1 MKSIKKLI
9 CMLFMLV
16 LSITNV
22 NAANEKG
29 TITINKAIVNEEY
42 NIYKVLD
49 LETYDKVNKHYIYR
63 AASDLETDWETFLDG
78 ATDYLE
84 ARNEN
89 GDKYYVWKDG
99 VDKSKAKEFAEKAY
113 KYAKDN
119 NITPTKTK
127 KATSTS
133 VVFDKLDL
141 GYYLV
146 DSSVGALLHLTTTN
160 PSATVN
166 EKNTLNPN
174 VDKNVLE
181 NNSTG
186 EYGKENDDMIGST
199 ISYKTTITTGA
210 GYGNYVLYDVM
221 DIGLTF
227 NVNSVVVKIGDE
239 VVDSKNY
246 TVKTDVTSYTFVIEF
261 NDEFILKQPK
271 NTNIDVYYTATLN
284 KDATVEGKGNVNET
298 YLEYGNK
305 TETKHSK
312 TTTYTYAFDLVKTNK
327 EGKEL
332 TGAEFILLDKYGN
345 KIKVVL
351 KDEETKT
358 YRIAT
363 GNEIGVNIKAGKAT
377 IEGLDKDSYKL
388 EEVVSPEG
396 YNKLTS
402 PVEFRVD
409 GKPNITV
416 IERTLVEVINYTGSE
431 LPETG
436 GIGTKLFITSGL
448 SLVLICGLVLVT
460 KLRLYKNI

>member
-16 LSITNV
+16 LSVVNV
-22 NAANEKG
+22 SAAEKG
-29 TITINKAIVNEEY
+29 TITINKAIVNESY

-49 LETYDKVNKHYIYR
+49 LETYDKVNNHYIYR
-63 AASDLETDWETFLDG
+63 AASGWETFLDG

-99 VDKSKAKEFAEKAY
+99 VDKSRAKEFAEKAY

-119 NITPTKTK
+119 NITPTMTK

-133 VVFDKLDL
+133 VVFDNLKL

-146 DSSVGALLHLTTTN
+146 NSSVGALLHLTTTN
-160 PSATVN
+160 PTATVN

-181 NNSTG
+181 NSTG
-186 EYGKENDDMIGST
+186 VYGKENDDIIGST
-199 ISYKTTITTGA
+199 INYKSTITTGA
-210 GYGNYVLYDVM
+210 GYGSYVLYDKM
-221 DIGLTF
+221 DKGLTF
-227 NVNSVVVKIGDE
+227 NVNSVVVKIGDD
-239 VVDSKNY
+239 VVDANNY
-246 TVKTDVTSYTFVIEF
+246 VVKTNVTDYTFVIEF

-284 KDATVEGKGNVNET
+284 KDATIEGDGNINET
-298 YLEYGNK
+298 FLKYGNNITTDKKK
-305 TETKHSK
+305 TI
-312 TTTYTYAFDLVKTNK
+312 TYTYAFEIIKTNK
-327 EGKEL
+327 EGVEL
-332 TGAEFILLDKYGN
+332 TGAEFILLDKLGN
-345 KIKVVL
+345 EIKVIL

-363 GNEIGVNIKAGKAT
+363 ENEIGVNIKAGKAT

-388 EEVVSPEG
+388 KEVVSPEG

-402 PVEFRVD
+402 PVEFSVN
-409 GKPNITV
+409 GKTNVTI
-416 IERTLVEVINYTGSE
+416 IERTRVNVINYTGSE

>member
-1 MKSIKKLI
+1 MKSIKRLI

-16 LSITNV
+16 LSVVNV
-22 NAANEKG
+22 SAAEKG
-29 TITINKAIVNEEY
+29 TITINKAIVNESY

-49 LETYDKVNKHYIYR
+49 LETYDKVNNHYIYR
-63 AASDLETDWETFLDG
+63 ATTEWKSFLDK

-84 ARNEN
+84 VKNEN

-99 VDKSKAKEFAEKAY
+99 VDKAKAKEFAEAAY

-119 NITPTKTK
+119 NITPTMTK
-127 KATSTS
+127 KAASTS
-133 VVFDKLDL
+133 VKFDNLEL

-181 NNSTG
+181 NSTG
-186 EYGKENDDMIGST
+186 TYGKENDDMIGST
-199 ISYKTTITTGA
+199 ISYKTIVTTGA
-210 GYGNYVLYDVM
+210 GYGNYVLYDVI
-221 DIGLTF
+221 DKGLTF
-227 NVNSVVVKIGDE
+227 DVNSVVVKIGDK
-239 VVDSKNY
+239 VVDNTNY
-246 TVKTDVTSYTFVIEF
+246 TVKTDVTGYTFVVEF
-261 NDEFILKQPK
+261 NNEFILKQPK

-284 KDATVEGKGNVNET
+284 KDAVVAGSGNVNET
-298 YLEYGNK
+298 YLEYGEK
-305 TETKHSK
+305 LATDKSK
-312 TTTYTYAFDLVKTNK
+312 TTTYTYLFNLVKTNK
-327 EGKEL
+327 EGVEL
-332 TGAEFILLDKYGN
+332 TGAEFKLLDKDG
-345 KIKVVL
+345 KEIKVVL
-351 KDEETKT
+351 KDEASNT

-363 GNEIGVNIKAGKAT
+363 GNEVGVTIKAGHAT

-388 EEVVSPEG
+388 LEVVSPEG

-402 PVEFRVD
+402 PVD
-409 GKPNITV
+409 IQINGKTNSSSYEISE
-416 IERTLVEVINYTGSE
+416 IKVINYTGTE

-436 GIGTKLFITSGL
+436 GIGTKLFITGGL

-460 KLRLYKNI
+460 KLRLYKENL

>member
-1 MKSIKKLI
+1 MMKSIKKLI

-16 LSITNV
+16 LSVVNV
-22 NAANEKG
+22 SAAEKG
-29 TITINKAIVNEEY
+29 TITINKAIVNESY

-49 LETYDKVNKHYIYR
+49 LETYDKVNNHYIYR
-63 AASDLETDWETFLDG
+63 AASCWETFLDG

-99 VDKSKAKEFAEKAY
+99 VDKSRAKEFAEKAY

-119 NITPTKTK
+119 NITPTMTK
-127 KATSTS
+127 KAISTS
-133 VVFDKLDL
+133 VKFDDLEL

-160 PSATVN
+160 PTATVN

-174 VDKNVLE
+174 VDKTVLE
-181 NNSTG
+181 NSTG
-186 EYGKENDDMIGST
+186 EYGKENDDIIGST
-199 ISYKTTITTGA
+199 INYKSTITTGA
-210 GYGNYVLYDVM
+210 GYGSYVLYDKM
-221 DIGLTF
+221 DAGLTF
-227 NVNSVVVKIGDE
+227 NSNSVIVKIGDV
-239 VVDSKNY
+239 VVDANNY
-246 TVKTDVTSYTFVIEF
+246 VVKTNVTGYTFVIEF

-284 KDATVEGKGNVNET
+284 KDAIIEGDGNINET
-298 YLEYGNK
+298 FLKYGNNITTDKKK
-305 TETKHSK
+305 TI
-312 TTTYTYAFDLVKTNK
+312 TYTYAFEIIKTNK
-327 EGKEL
+327 EGVEL
-332 TGAEFILLDKYGN
+332 TGAEFILLDKSDN
-345 KIKVVL
+345 EIKVIL
-351 KDEETKT
+351 KNEETKT

-388 EEVVSPEG
+388 KEVVSPEG

-402 PVEFRVD
+402 PVEFRVN
-409 GKPNITV
+409 GKTNVTIV
-416 IERTLVEVINYTGSE
+416 ERTLVNVINYTGSE

>member
-16 LSITNV
+16 LSVVNV
-22 NAANEKG
+22 SAAEKG
-29 TITINKAIVNEEY
+29 TITINKAIVNESY

-49 LETYDKVNKHYIYR
+49 LETYDKVNNHYIYR
-63 AASDLETDWETFLDG
+63 AASGWETFLDG

-99 VDKSKAKEFAEKAY
+99 VDKSRAKEFAEKAY

-119 NITPTKTK
+119 NITPTMTK

-133 VVFDKLDL
+133 VVFDNLDL

-160 PSATVN
+160 PTATVN

-181 NNSTG
+181 NSTG
-186 EYGKENDDMIGST
+186 VYGKENDDMIGST
-199 ISYKTTITTGA
+199 INYKSTITTGA
-210 GYGNYVLYDVM
+210 GYGSYVLYDKM
-221 DIGLTF
+221 DKGLTF
-227 NVNSVVVKIGDE
+227 NVNSVVVKIGDD
-239 VVDSKNY
+239 VVDVNNY
-246 TVKTDVTSYTFVIEF
+246 EVKTNVTDYTFVIEF

-284 KDATVEGKGNVNET
+284 KDATIEGDGNINET
-298 YLEYGNK
+298 FLKYGNNITTDKKK
-305 TETKHSK
+305 TI
-312 TTTYTYAFDLVKTNK
+312 TYTYAFEIIKTNK
-327 EGKEL
+327 EGVEL
-332 TGAEFILLDKYGN
+332 TGAEFILLDKLGN
-345 KIKVVL
+345 EIKVIL

-388 EEVVSPEG
+388 KEVVSPEG

-402 PVEFRVD
+402 PVEFSVN
-409 GKPNITV
+409 GKTNVTI
-416 IERTLVEVINYTGSE
+416 IERTRVNVINYTGSE

>member
-49 LETYDKVNKHYIYR
+49 LETYDKVNNHYIYR
-63 AASDLETDWETFLDG
+63 AASGWETFLDG

-84 ARNEN
+84 AKSEN

-99 VDKSKAKEFAEKAY
+99 VNKSKAKEFAEKAY

-119 NITPTKTK
+119 NNITPTKTK
-127 KATSTS
+127 KADSTS
-133 VVFDKLDL
+133 VKFDKLEL

-160 PSATVN
+160 PSAIVN

-181 NNSTG
+181 NSTG
-186 EYGKENDDMIGST
+186 TYGKENDDMIGST

-298 YLEYGNK
+298 YLEYGNTTK
-305 TETKHSK
+305 TDSSK

-332 TGAEFILLDKYGN
+332 TGAEFQLFDNDENGN
-345 KIKVVL
+345 EIKVVL
-351 KDEETKT
+351 KDEVSNT
-358 YRIAT
+358 YRVAT

-388 EEVVSPEG
+388 KEVVSPEG

-402 PVEFRVD
+402 PVVFTVN
-409 GKPNITV
+409 GKPNIT
-416 IERTLVEVINYTGSE
+416 ITERTLVNVINYTGSE

>member
-22 NAANEKG
+22 NAANETG

-42 NIYKVLD
+42 KIYKVLD
-49 LETYDKVNKHYIYR
+49 LETYDKVNNHYIYR
-63 AASDLETDWETFLDG
+63 AALGWETFLDG

-84 ARNEN
+84 AKSEN
-89 GDKYYVWKDG
+89 GNKYYVWKDG

-119 NITPTKTK
+119 NNITPTTKTANTTK
-127 KATSTS
+127 
-133 VVFDKLDL
+133 VVFDNLDL

-160 PSATVN
+160 PTATVN

-181 NNSTG
+181 NSTG
-186 EYGKENDDMIGST
+186 VYGKENDDMIGST
-199 ISYKTTITTGA
+199 INYKSTITTGA
-210 GYGNYVLYDVM
+210 GYGSYVLYDKM
-221 DIGLTF
+221 DKGLTF
-227 NVNSVVVKIGDE
+227 NVNSVVVKIGDD
-239 VVDSKNY
+239 VVDVNNY
-246 TVKTDVTSYTFVIEF
+246 VVKTNVTDYTFVIEF

-284 KDATVEGKGNVNET
+284 KDAIIEGDGNKNET
-298 YLEYGNK
+298 FLKYGNNITTDKKK
-305 TETKHSK
+305 TI
-312 TTTYTYAFDLVKTNK
+312 TYTYAFEIIKTNK
-327 EGKEL
+327 EGVEL
-332 TGAEFILLDKYGN
+332 TGAEFILLDKLGN
-345 KIKVVL
+345 EIIVIL

-388 EEVVSPEG
+388 KEVVSPEG

-402 PVEFRVD
+402 PVEFSVN
-409 GKPNITV
+409 GKTNDT
-416 IERTLVEVINYTGSE
+416 IERTRVNVINYTGSE

>member
-1 MKSIKKLI
+1 MKSIKKFI

-16 LSITNV
+16 LSVVNV
-22 NAANEKG
+22 SAAEKG
-29 TITINKAIVNEEY
+29 TITINKAIVNESY

-49 LETYDKVNKHYIYR
+49 LETYDKVNNHYIYR
-63 AASDLETDWETFLDG
+63 AASGWETFLDG

-99 VDKSKAKEFAEKAY
+99 VDKSRAKEFAEKAY
-113 KYAKDN
+113 KYVKDNN
-119 NITPTKTK
+119 NITPTFTK

-133 VVFDKLDL
+133 VVFDNLDL

-160 PSATVN
+160 PTATVN

-181 NNSTG
+181 NSTG
-186 EYGKENDDMIGST
+186 KYGKENDDMIGST

-210 GYGNYVLYDVM
+210 GYGSYVLYDKM
-221 DIGLTF
+221 DVGLTF
-227 NVNSVVVKIGDE
+227 NSNSVIVKIGDD
-239 VVDSKNY
+239 VVDVNNY
-246 TVKTDVTSYTFVIEF
+246 EVKTNVTGYTFVVEF
-261 NDEFILKQPK
+261 NNEFIFKQPK

-284 KDATVEGKGNVNET
+284 KDATVEGDGNINET
-298 YLEYGNK
+298 FLKYGNNI
-305 TETKHSK
+305 ETDKK
-312 TTTYTYAFDLVKTNK
+312 RTITYTYAFDIIKTNK
-327 EGKEL
+327 EGVEL
-332 TGAEFILLDKYGN
+332 TGAEFKLLDKSGN
-345 KIKVVL
+345 EIKVVL
-351 KDEETKT
+351 KDEVSNT
-358 YRIAT
+358 YIVAT

-388 EEVVSPEG
+388 KEVVSPEG
-396 YNKLTS
+396 YNKLTK
-402 PVEFRVD
+402 PVEFRVN
-409 GKPNITV
+409 GKTNVTIF
-416 IERTLVEVINYTGSE
+416 ERTLVDVINYTGSE

>member
-16 LSITNV
+16 LSVVNV
-22 NAANEKG
+22 SAAEKG
-29 TITINKAIVNEEY
+29 TITINKAIVNESY

-49 LETYDKVNKHYIYR
+49 LETYDKVNNHYIYR
-63 AASDLETDWETFLDG
+63 AASGWETFLDG

-99 VDKSKAKEFAEKAY
+99 VDKSMAKEFAEKAY

-119 NITPTKTK
+119 NNITPTTKTANTTK
-127 KATSTS
+127 
-133 VVFDKLDL
+133 VVFDNLDL

-160 PSATVN
+160 PTATVN

-181 NNSTG
+181 NSTG
-186 EYGKENDDMIGST
+186 VYGKENDDMIGST
-199 ISYKTTITTGA
+199 INYKSTITTGA
-210 GYGNYVLYDVM
+210 GYGSYVLYDKM
-221 DIGLTF
+221 DKGLTF
-227 NVNSVVVKIGDE
+227 NVNSVVVKIGDD
-239 VVDSKNY
+239 VVDVNNY
-246 TVKTDVTSYTFVIEF
+246 VVKTNVTDYTFVIEF

-284 KDATVEGKGNVNET
+284 KDAIIEGDGNKNET
-298 YLEYGNK
+298 FLKYGNNITTDKKK
-305 TETKHSK
+305 TI
-312 TTTYTYAFDLVKTNK
+312 TYTYAFEIIKTNK
-327 EGKEL
+327 EGVEL
-332 TGAEFILLDKYGN
+332 TGAEFILLDKLGN
-345 KIKVVL
+345 EIKVIL

-388 EEVVSPEG
+388 KEVVSPEG

-402 PVEFRVD
+402 PVEFSVN
-409 GKPNITV
+409 GKTNDTI
-416 IERTLVEVINYTGSE
+416 IERTRVNVINYTGSE

>member
-16 LSITNV
+16 LSVVNV
-22 NAANEKG
+22 SAAEKG
-29 TITINKAIVNEEY
+29 TITINKAIVNESY

-49 LETYDKVNKHYIYR
+49 LETYDKVNNHYIYR
-63 AASDLETDWETFLDG
+63 AASGWETFLDG

-99 VDKSKAKEFAEKAY
+99 VDKSRAKEFAEKAY

-119 NITPTKTK
+119 NITPTMTK

-133 VVFDKLDL
+133 VVFDNLDL

-160 PSATVN
+160 PTATVN

-181 NNSTG
+181 NSTG
-186 EYGKENDDMIGST
+186 VYGKENDDIIGST
-199 ISYKTTITTGA
+199 INYKSTITTGA
-210 GYGNYVLYDVM
+210 GYGSYVLYDKM
-221 DIGLTF
+221 DKGLTF
-227 NVNSVVVKIGDE
+227 NVNSVVVKIGDD
-239 VVDSKNY
+239 VVEANNY
-246 TVKTDVTSYTFVIEF
+246 VVKTNVTDYTFVIEF

-284 KDATVEGKGNVNET
+284 KDATIEGDGNINET
-298 YLEYGNK
+298 FLKYGNNITTDKKK
-305 TETKHSK
+305 TI
-312 TTTYTYAFDLVKTNK
+312 TYTYAFEIIKTNK
-327 EGKEL
+327 EGVEL
-332 TGAEFILLDKYGN
+332 TGAEFILLDKLGN
-345 KIKVVL
+345 EIKVIW

-363 GNEIGVNIKAGKAT
+363 ENEIGVNIKAGKAT

-388 EEVVSPEG
+388 KEVVSPEG

-402 PVEFRVD
+402 PVEFRVN
-409 GKPNITV
+409 GKTNVTI
-416 IERTLVEVINYTGSE
+416 IERTLVNVINYTGSE

>member
-16 LSITNV
+16 LSVVNV
-22 NAANEKG
+22 SAAEKG
-29 TITINKAIVNEEY
+29 TITINKAIVNESY

-49 LETYDKVNKHYIYR
+49 LETYDKVNNHYIYR
-63 AASDLETDWETFLDG
+63 AASGWETFLDG

-99 VDKSKAKEFAEKAY
+99 VDKSRAKEFAEKAY

-119 NITPTKTK
+119 NITPTMTK
-127 KATSTS
+127 KANSTS
-133 VVFDKLDL
+133 VVFDNLDL

-160 PSATVN
+160 PTATVN

-181 NNSTG
+181 NSTG
-186 EYGKENDDMIGST
+186 VYGKENDDMIGST
-199 ISYKTTITTGA
+199 INYKSTITTGA
-210 GYGNYVLYDVM
+210 GYGSYVLYDKM
-221 DIGLTF
+221 DKGLTF
-227 NVNSVVVKIGDE
+227 NVNSVVVKIGDD
-239 VVDSKNY
+239 VVEANNY
-246 TVKTDVTSYTFVIEF
+246 VVKTNVTDYTFVIEF

-284 KDATVEGKGNVNET
+284 KDAIIEGDGNINET
-298 YLEYGNK
+298 FLKYGNNITTDKKK
-305 TETKHSK
+305 TI
-312 TTTYTYAFDLVKTNK
+312 TYTYAFEIIKTNK
-327 EGKEL
+327 EGVEL
-332 TGAEFILLDKYGN
+332 TGAEFILLDKLGN
-345 KIKVVL
+345 EIKVIL

-363 GNEIGVNIKAGKAT
+363 ENEIGVNIKAGKAT

-388 EEVVSPEG
+388 KEVVSPEG

-402 PVEFRVD
+402 PVEFSVN
-409 GKPNITV
+409 GKTNVTI
-416 IERTLVEVINYTGSE
+416 IERTRVNVINYTGSE

>member
-16 LSITNV
+16 LSIVNV
-22 NAANEKG
+22 SAAELG

-42 NIYKVLD
+42 KIYKVLD
-49 LETYDKVNKHYIYR
+49 LETYDKVNNHYIYR
-63 AASDLETDWETFLDG
+63 ATNEWKAFLDE

-99 VDKSKAKEFAEKAY
+99 VNESRAKEFAEKAY

-119 NITPTKTK
+119 NIKTLFTK

-133 VVFDKLDL
+133 VVFDNLDL

-160 PSATVN
+160 PTATVN

-181 NNSTG
+181 NSTG
-186 EYGKENDDMIGST
+186 KYGKENDDMIGST
-199 ISYKTTITTGA
+199 IKYKTTITTGA

-221 DIGLTF
+221 NKGLTF
-227 NVNSVVVKIGDE
+227 NANSVEVKIGDE
-239 VVDSKNY
+239 VVESTNY
-246 TVKTDVTSYTFVIEF
+246 TVKTDVTGYTFVIEF
-261 NDEFILKQPK
+261 KDEFILKQPK

-284 KDATVEGKGNVNET
+284 KDATIEGDGNINET
-298 YLEYGNK
+298 FLKYGNNITTDKKK
-305 TETKHSK
+305 TI
-312 TTTYTYAFDLVKTNK
+312 TYTYAFEIIKTNK
-327 EGKEL
+327 EGVEL
-332 TGAEFILLDKYGN
+332 TGAEFILLDKLGN
-345 KIKVVL
+345 EIKVIL
-351 KDEETKT
+351 KNEETKT

-388 EEVVSPEG
+388 KEVVSPEG

-402 PVEFRVD
+402 PVEFRVN
-409 GKPNITV
+409 GKTNVTI
-416 IERTLVEVINYTGSE
+416 IERTLVNVINYTGSE

>member
-1 MKSIKKLI
+1 MKSIKKFI

-16 LSITNV
+16 FSVVNV
-22 NAANEKG
+22 SAAEKG
-29 TITINKAIVNEEY
+29 TITINKAIVNESY

-49 LETYDKVNKHYIYR
+49 LETYDKINNHYIYR
-63 AASDLETDWETFLDG
+63 AASGWETFLDG

-99 VDKSKAKEFAEKAY
+99 VDKSRTKEFAEKAY
-113 KYAKDN
+113 KHAKDN
-119 NITPTKTK
+119 NITPTITK

-133 VVFDKLDL
+133 VVFDNLDL

-160 PSATVN
+160 PTATVN

-174 VDKNVLE
+174 VDKTVLE
-181 NNSTG
+181 NSTG
-186 EYGKENDDMIGST
+186 EYGKENDDIIGST
-199 ISYKTTITTGA
+199 INYKSTITTGA
-210 GYGNYVLYDVM
+210 GYGSYVLYDKM
-221 DIGLTF
+221 DAGLTF
-227 NVNSVVVKIGDE
+227 NSNSVIVKIGDD
-239 VVDSKNY
+239 VVDVNNY
-246 TVKTDVTSYTFVIEF
+246 EVKTNVTGYTFVVEF
-261 NDEFILKQPK
+261 NNEFIFKQPK

-284 KDATVEGKGNVNET
+284 KDATVEGDGNINET
-298 YLEYGNK
+298 FLKYGNNI
-305 TETKHSK
+305 ETDKK
-312 TTTYTYAFDLVKTNK
+312 RTITYTYAFDIIKTNK
-327 EGKEL
+327 EGVEL
-332 TGAEFILLDKYGN
+332 TGAEFILLDKSDN
-345 KIKVVL
+345 EIKVI

-388 EEVVSPEG
+388 KEVVSPEG

-402 PVEFRVD
+402 PVEFRVN
-409 GKPNITV
+409 GKTNVTI
-416 IERTLVEVINYTGSE
+416 IERTRVNVINYTGSE

>member
-16 LSITNV
+16 LSVVNV
-22 NAANEKG
+22 SAAEKG
-29 TITINKAIVNEEY
+29 TITINKAIVNESY

-49 LETYDKVNKHYIYR
+49 LETYDKVNNHYIYR
-63 AASDLETDWETFLDG
+63 AASGWETFLDG

-99 VDKSKAKEFAEKAY
+99 VDKSRAKEFAEKAY

-119 NITPTKTK
+119 NITPTMTK
-127 KATSTS
+127 KATSIS
-133 VVFDKLDL
+133 VVFDNLDL

-160 PSATVN
+160 PTATVN

-181 NNSTG
+181 NSTG
-186 EYGKENDDMIGST
+186 VYGKENDDMIGST
-199 ISYKTTITTGA
+199 INYKSTITTGA
-210 GYGNYVLYDVM
+210 GYGSYVLYDKM
-221 DIGLTF
+221 DKGLTF
-227 NVNSVVVKIGDE
+227 NVNSVVVKIGDD
-239 VVDSKNY
+239 VVDANNY
-246 TVKTDVTSYTFVIEF
+246 VVKTNVTDYTFVIEF

-284 KDATVEGKGNVNET
+284 KDATIEGDGNINET
-298 YLEYGNK
+298 FLKYGNNITTDKKK
-305 TETKHSK
+305 TI
-312 TTTYTYAFDLVKTNK
+312 TYTYAFEIIKTNK
-327 EGKEL
+327 EGVEL
-332 TGAEFILLDKYGN
+332 TGAEFILLDKLGN
-345 KIKVVL
+345 EIKVIL

-363 GNEIGVNIKAGKAT
+363 GNEIGVNIKVGKAT

-388 EEVVSPEG
+388 KEVVSPEG

-402 PVEFRVD
+402 PVEFSVN
-409 GKPNITV
+409 GKTNDT
-416 IERTLVEVINYTGSE
+416 IERTRVNVINYTGSE

>member
-16 LSITNV
+16 LSVVNV
-22 NAANEKG
+22 SAAEKG
-29 TITINKAIVNEEY
+29 TITINKAIVNESY

-49 LETYDKVNKHYIYR
+49 LETYDKVNNHYIYR
-63 AASDLETDWETFLDG
+63 AASGLETFLDG

-99 VDKSKAKEFAEKAY
+99 VDKSRAKEFAEKAY

-119 NITPTKTK
+119 NITPTMTK

-133 VVFDKLDL
+133 VVFDNLDL

-160 PSATVN
+160 PTATVN

-181 NNSTG
+181 NSTG
-186 EYGKENDDMIGST
+186 VYGKENDDIIGST
-199 ISYKTTITTGA
+199 INYKSTITTGA
-210 GYGNYVLYDVM
+210 GYGSYVLYDKM
-221 DIGLTF
+221 DKGLTF
-227 NVNSVVVKIGDE
+227 NVNSVVVKIGDD
-239 VVDSKNY
+239 VVEANNY
-246 TVKTDVTSYTFVIEF
+246 VVKTNVTDYTFVIEF

-284 KDATVEGKGNVNET
+284 KDAIIEGNGNINET
-298 YLEYGNK
+298 FLKYGNNITTDKKK
-305 TETKHSK
+305 TI
-312 TTTYTYAFDLVKTNK
+312 TYTYAFEIIKTNK
-327 EGKEL
+327 EGVEL
-332 TGAEFILLDKYGN
+332 TGAEFILLDKLGN
-345 KIKVVL
+345 EIKVIL

-363 GNEIGVNIKAGKAT
+363 ENEIGVNIKAGKAT

-388 EEVVSPEG
+388 KEVVSPEG

-402 PVEFRVD
+402 PVEFSVN
-409 GKPNITV
+409 GKTNVTI
-416 IERTLVEVINYTGSE
+416 IERTRVNVINYTGSE

>member
-22 NAANEKG
+22 NAANETG

-42 NIYKVLD
+42 KIYKVLD
-49 LETYDKVNKHYIYR
+49 LETYDKVNNHYIYR
-63 AASDLETDWETFLDG
+63 AALGWETFLDG

-84 ARNEN
+84 AKSEN
-89 GDKYYVWKDG
+89 GNKYYVWKDG

-119 NITPTKTK
+119 NNITPTTKTANTTK
-127 KATSTS
+127 
-133 VVFDKLDL
+133 VVFDNLKL

-146 DSSVGALLHLTTTN
+146 NSSVGALLHLTTTN
-160 PSATVN
+160 PTATVN

-181 NNSTG
+181 NSTG
-186 EYGKENDDMIGST
+186 TYGKENDDMIGST

-221 DIGLTF
+221 DKGLTF
-227 NVNSVVVKIGDE
+227 NANSVEVKIGDE
-239 VVDSKNY
+239 VVDVNNY
-246 TVKTDVTSYTFVIEF
+246 EVKTNVTDYTFVIEF
-261 NDEFILKQPK
+261 NNEFILKQPK

-298 YLEYGNK
+298 YLEYGN
-305 TETKHSK
+305 TTRTDSSK
-312 TTTYTYAFDLVKTNK
+312 TTTYTYAFNLVKTNK
-327 EGKEL
+327 DGVEL
-332 TGAEFILLDKYGN
+332 TGAEFKLLGKDDKE
-345 KIKVVL
+345 IKVIL
-351 KDEETKT
+351 KDKDKNI
-358 YRIAT
+358 YSIAT

-388 EEVVSPEG
+388 KEVVSPEG

-402 PVEFRVD
+402 PVEFRVN
-409 GKPNITV
+409 GKTNVTI
-416 IERTLVEVINYTGSE
+416 IERTRVNVINYTGSE

>member
-16 LSITNV
+16 LSVVNV
-22 NAANEKG
+22 SAAEKG
-29 TITINKAIVNEEY
+29 TITINKAIVNESY

-49 LETYDKVNKHYIYR
+49 LETYDKVNNHYIYR
-63 AASDLETDWETFLDG
+63 AASGWETFLDG

-99 VDKSKAKEFAEKAY
+99 VDKSRAKEFAEKAY

-119 NITPTKTK
+119 NITPTMTK

-133 VVFDKLDL
+133 VVFDNLDL

-160 PSATVN
+160 PTATVN

-181 NNSTG
+181 NSTG
-186 EYGKENDDMIGST
+186 VYGKENDDMIGST
-199 ISYKTTITTGA
+199 INYKSTITTGA
-210 GYGNYVLYDVM
+210 GYGSYVLYDKM
-221 DIGLTF
+221 DKGLTF
-227 NVNSVVVKIGDE
+227 NVNSVVVKIGDD
-239 VVDSKNY
+239 VVEANNY
-246 TVKTDVTSYTFVIEF
+246 VVKTNVTDYTFVIEF

-284 KDATVEGKGNVNET
+284 KDAIIEGDGNINET
-298 YLEYGNK
+298 FLKYGNNITTDKKK
-305 TETKHSK
+305 TI
-312 TTTYTYAFDLVKTNK
+312 TYTYAFEIIKTNK
-327 EGKEL
+327 EGVEL
-332 TGAEFILLDKYGN
+332 TGAEFILLDKLGN
-345 KIKVVL
+345 EIKVIL

-388 EEVVSPEG
+388 KEVVSPEG

-402 PVEFRVD
+402 PVEFSVN
-409 GKPNITV
+409 GKTNVTI
-416 IERTLVEVINYTGSE
+416 IERTRVNVINYTGSE

>member
-9 CMLFMLV
+9 CMLFMLI
-16 LSITNV
+16 LSVVNV
-22 NAANEKG
+22 SAAEKG
-29 TITINKAIVNEEY
+29 TITINKAIVNESY

-49 LETYDKVNKHYIYR
+49 LETYDKVNNHYIYR
-63 AASDLETDWETFLDG
+63 AASGWETFLDG

-99 VDKSKAKEFAEKAY
+99 VDKSRAKEFAEKAY

-119 NITPTKTK
+119 NITPTMTK

-133 VVFDKLDL
+133 VVFDNLDL

-160 PSATVN
+160 PTATVN

-181 NNSTG
+181 NSTG
-186 EYGKENDDMIGST
+186 VYGKENDDIIGST
-199 ISYKTTITTGA
+199 INYKSTITTGA
-210 GYGNYVLYDVM
+210 GYGSYVLYDKM
-221 DIGLTF
+221 DKGLTF
-227 NVNSVVVKIGDE
+227 NVNSVIVKIGDV
-239 VVDSKNY
+239 VVDANNY
-246 TVKTDVTSYTFVIEF
+246 VVKTNVTDYTFVIEF

-284 KDATVEGKGNVNET
+284 KDATIEGDGNINET
-298 YLEYGNK
+298 FLKYGNNITTDKKK
-305 TETKHSK
+305 TI
-312 TTTYTYAFDLVKTNK
+312 TYTYAFEIIKTNK
-327 EGKEL
+327 EGVEL
-332 TGAEFILLDKYGN
+332 TGAEFILLDKLGN
-345 KIKVVL
+345 EIKVIL

-363 GNEIGVNIKAGKAT
+363 GNEIGVNIKVGKAT

-388 EEVVSPEG
+388 KEVVSPEG

-402 PVEFRVD
+402 PVEFRVN
-409 GKPNITV
+409 GKTNDT
-416 IERTLVEVINYTGSE
+416 IERTQVNVINYTGSE

>member
-16 LSITNV
+16 LSVVNV
-22 NAANEKG
+22 SAAEKG
-29 TITINKAIVNEEY
+29 TITINKAIVNESY

-49 LETYDKVNKHYIYR
+49 LETYDKVNNHYIYR
-63 AASDLETDWETFLDG
+63 AASGWETFLDG

-99 VDKSKAKEFAEKAY
+99 VDKSRAKEFAEKAY

-119 NITPTKTK
+119 NITPTMTK

-133 VVFDKLDL
+133 VVFDNLDL

-160 PSATVN
+160 PTATVN

-181 NNSTG
+181 NSTG
-186 EYGKENDDMIGST
+186 VYGKENDDMIGST
-199 ISYKTTITTGA
+199 INYKSTITTGA
-210 GYGNYVLYDVM
+210 GYGSYVLYDKM
-221 DIGLTF
+221 DKGLTF
-227 NVNSVVVKIGDE
+227 NVNSVVVKIGDD
-239 VVDSKNY
+239 VVEANNY
-246 TVKTDVTSYTFVIEF
+246 VVKTNGTDYTFVIEF

-284 KDATVEGKGNVNET
+284 KDATIEGDGNINET
-298 YLEYGNK
+298 FLKYGNNITTDKKK
-305 TETKHSK
+305 TI
-312 TTTYTYAFDLVKTNK
+312 TYTYAFEIIKTNK
-327 EGKEL
+327 EGVEL
-332 TGAEFILLDKYGN
+332 TGAEFILLDKLGN
-345 KIKVVL
+345 EIKVIL

-388 EEVVSPEG
+388 KEVVSPEG

-402 PVEFRVD
+402 PVEFSVN
-409 GKPNITV
+409 GKTNDT
-416 IERTLVEVINYTGSE
+416 IERTRVNVINYTGSE

>member
-16 LSITNV
+16 LSVVNV
-22 NAANEKG
+22 SAAEKG
-29 TITINKAIVNEEY
+29 TITINKAIVNESY

-49 LETYDKVNKHYIYR
+49 LETYDKVNNHYIYR
-63 AASDLETDWETFLDG
+63 AASGWETFLDG

-99 VDKSKAKEFAEKAY
+99 VDKSRAKEFAEKAY

-119 NITPTKTK
+119 NITITPTKTK

-133 VVFDKLDL
+133 VVFDNLDL

-160 PSATVN
+160 PTATVN

-181 NNSTG
+181 NSTG
-186 EYGKENDDMIGST
+186 VYGKENDDIIGST
-199 ISYKTTITTGA
+199 INYKSTITTGA
-210 GYGNYVLYDVM
+210 GYGSYVLYDVM
-221 DIGLTF
+221 DKGLTF
-227 NVNSVVVKIGDE
+227 NDNSVVVKIGAE
-239 VVDSKNY
+239 VVDSTNY
-246 TVKTDVTSYTFVIEF
+246 TVKTDVTGYTFVIEF
-261 NDEFILKQPK
+261 KDEFILKQPK
-271 NTNIDVYYTATLN
+271 NTNIDVYYTAALN
-284 KDATVEGKGNVNET
+284 KDAIIEGDGNKNET
-298 YLEYGNK
+298 FLKYGNNIETDKKK
-305 TETKHSK
+305 TI
-312 TTTYTYAFDLVKTNK
+312 TYTYAFEIIKTNK
-327 EGKEL
+327 EGVEL
-332 TGAEFILLDKYGN
+332 TGAEFKLLDKNGN
-345 KIKVVL
+345 EIKVVL
-351 KDEETKT
+351 KDEVSNT
-358 YRIAT
+358 YIVAT
-363 GNEIGVNIKAGKAT
+363 GNEIGANIKAGKAT

-402 PVEFRVD
+402 PVEFNVN
-409 GKPNITV
+409 GKTNVTI
-416 IERTLVEVINYTGSE
+416 IERTRVNVINYTGSE

>member
-16 LSITNV
+16 LSVVNV
-22 NAANEKG
+22 SAAEKG
-29 TITINKAIVNEEY
+29 TITINKAIVNESY

-49 LETYDKVNKHYIYR
+49 LETYDKVNNHYIYR
-63 AASDLETDWETFLDG
+63 AASGWESFLDG

-99 VDKSKAKEFAEKAY
+99 VDKSRAKEFAEKAY

-119 NITPTKTK
+119 NITPTMTK

-133 VVFDKLDL
+133 VVFDNLDL

-160 PSATVN
+160 PTAIVY

-181 NNSTG
+181 NSTG
-186 EYGKENDDMIGST
+186 EYGKENDDIIGST

-210 GYGNYVLYDVM
+210 GYGNYVLHDVM
-221 DIGLTF
+221 EKGLTF
-227 NVNSVVVKIGDE
+227 NVNSVVVKIGDD
-239 VVDSKNY
+239 VVEANNY
-246 TVKTDVTSYTFVIEF
+246 EVKTNVTDYTFVIEF

-284 KDATVEGKGNVNET
+284 KDAIIEGAGNINET
-298 YLEYGNK
+298 FLKYGNNIRTDKKK
-305 TETKHSK
+305 TI
-312 TTTYTYAFDLVKTNK
+312 TYTYAFEIIKTNK
-327 EGKEL
+327 EGEEL
-332 TGAEFILLDKYGN
+332 TGAEFILLDKLGN
-345 KIKVVL
+345 EIKVIL
-351 KDEETKT
+351 KDEGTKT

-388 EEVVSPEG
+388 KEVVSPEG

-402 PVEFRVD
+402 PVEFRVN
-409 GKPNITV
+409 GKTDVTI
-416 IERTLVEVINYTGSE
+416 IERTRVNVINYTGSE

>member
-16 LSITNV
+16 LSVVNV
-22 NAANEKG
+22 SAAEKG
-29 TITINKAIVNEEY
+29 TITINKAIVNESY

-49 LETYDKVNKHYIYR
+49 LETYDKVNNHYIYR
-63 AASDLETDWETFLDG
+63 AASGWETFLNG

-99 VDKSKAKEFAEKAY
+99 VDKSRAKEFAEKAY

-119 NITPTKTK
+119 NITPTMTK
-127 KATSTS
+127 EATSTS
-133 VVFDKLDL
+133 VVFDNLDL

-160 PSATVN
+160 PTATVN

-181 NNSTG
+181 NSTG
-186 EYGKENDDMIGST
+186 VYGKENDDMIGST
-199 ISYKTTITTGA
+199 INYKSTITTGA
-210 GYGNYVLYDVM
+210 GYGSYVLYDKM
-221 DIGLTF
+221 DKGLTF
-227 NVNSVVVKIGDE
+227 NVNSVVVKIGDD
-239 VVDSKNY
+239 VVDVNNY
-246 TVKTDVTSYTFVIEF
+246 VVKTNVTDYTFVIEF

-284 KDATVEGKGNVNET
+284 KDALIEGDGNKNET
-298 YLEYGNK
+298 FLKYGNNITTDKKK
-305 TETKHSK
+305 TI
-312 TTTYTYAFDLVKTNK
+312 TYTYAFEIIKTNK
-327 EGKEL
+327 EGVEL
-332 TGAEFILLDKYGN
+332 TGAEFILLDKLGN
-345 KIKVVL
+345 EIKVIL

-363 GNEIGVNIKAGKAT
+363 ENEIGVNIKAGKAT

-388 EEVVSPEG
+388 KEVVSPEG

-402 PVEFRVD
+402 PVEFSVN
-409 GKPNITV
+409 GKTNDT
-416 IERTLVEVINYTGSE
+416 IERTRVNVINYTGSE

>member
-16 LSITNV
+16 LSVVNV
-22 NAANEKG
+22 SAAEKG
-29 TITINKAIVNEEY
+29 TITINKAIVNESY

-49 LETYDKVNKHYIYR
+49 LETYDKVNNHYIYR
-63 AASDLETDWETFLDG
+63 AASGWETFLDG

-99 VDKSKAKEFAEKAY
+99 VDKSRAKEFAEKAY

-119 NITPTKTK
+119 NITPTMTK

-133 VVFDKLDL
+133 VVFDNLDL

-160 PSATVN
+160 PTATVN

-181 NNSTG
+181 NSTG
-186 EYGKENDDMIGST
+186 VYGKENDDMIGST
-199 ISYKTTITTGA
+199 INYKSTITTGA
-210 GYGNYVLYDVM
+210 GYGSYVLYDKM
-221 DIGLTF
+221 DKGLTF
-227 NVNSVVVKIGDE
+227 NVNSVVVKIGDV
-239 VVDSKNY
+239 VVDANNY
-246 TVKTDVTSYTFVIEF
+246 VVKTNVTDYTFVIEF

-284 KDATVEGKGNVNET
+284 KDATIEGDGNINET
-298 YLEYGNK
+298 FLKYGNNITTDKKK
-305 TETKHSK
+305 TI
-312 TTTYTYAFDLVKTNK
+312 TYTYAFEIIKTNK
-327 EGKEL
+327 EGVEL
-332 TGAEFILLDKYGN
+332 TGAEFILLDKLGN
-345 KIKVVL
+345 EIKVIL

-363 GNEIGVNIKAGKAT
+363 ENEIGVNIKAGKAT

-388 EEVVSPEG
+388 KEVVSPEG

-402 PVEFRVD
+402 PVEFSVN
-409 GKPNITV
+409 GKTNDT
-416 IERTLVEVINYTGSE
+416 IERTRVNVINYTGSE

>member
-16 LSITNV
+16 LSIVNV
-22 NAANEKG
+22 SAAEKG
-29 TITINKAIVNEEY
+29 TITINKAIVNESY

-49 LETYDKVNKHYIYR
+49 LETYDKVNNHYIYR
-63 AASDLETDWETFLDG
+63 ATNEWKAFLDE

-84 ARNEN
+84 VKNEN

-99 VDKSKAKEFAEKAY
+99 VDKAKAKEFAEAAY

-119 NITPTKTK
+119 NITPTMTK
-127 KATSTS
+127 KAISTS
-133 VVFDKLDL
+133 VKFDDLEL

-160 PSATVN
+160 PSAIVN

-181 NNSTG
+181 NSTG
-186 EYGKENDDMIGST
+186 TYSKENDDMIGST

-221 DIGLTF
+221 DKGLTF
-227 NVNSVVVKIGDE
+227 NVNSVVVKIGAE
-239 VVDSKNY
+239 VVDSTNY
-246 TVKTDVTSYTFVIEF
+246 IVKTNVTGYTFIVEF
-261 NDEFILKQPK
+261 NNEFILKQPK

-284 KDATVEGKGNVNET
+284 NDAVVAGSGNVNET
-298 YLEYGNK
+298 YLEYGEK
-305 TETKHSK
+305 TATDKSK
-312 TTTYTYAFDLVKTNK
+312 TTTYTYLFNLVKTNK
-327 EGKEL
+327 EGVEL
-332 TGAEFILLDKYGN
+332 NGAEFKLLDKN
-345 KIKVVL
+345 DNEIKVVL
-351 KDEETKT
+351 EDEVSNT
-358 YRIAT
+358 YRVAT
-363 GNEIGVNIKAGKAT
+363 GSEIGATIKVGHAT

-388 EEVVSPEG
+388 LEVVSPEG

-402 PVEFRVD
+402 PVD
-409 GKPNITV
+409 IQINGKKNSSSYEIAE
-416 IERTLVEVINYTGSE
+416 IKVINYTGSE

-436 GIGTKLFITSGL
+436 GIGTKMFITGGL

-460 KLRLYKNI
+460 KLRLYKENL

>member
-16 LSITNV
+16 LSVVNV
-22 NAANEKG
+22 SAAEKG
-29 TITINKAIVNEEY
+29 TITINKAIVNESY

-49 LETYDKVNKHYIYR
+49 LETYDKVNNHYIYR
-63 AASDLETDWETFLDG
+63 AASGWETFLDG

-99 VDKSKAKEFAEKAY
+99 VDKSRAKEFTEKAY

-119 NITPTKTK
+119 NITPTMTK

-133 VVFDKLDL
+133 VVFDNLDL

-160 PSATVN
+160 PTATVN

-181 NNSTG
+181 NSTG
-186 EYGKENDDMIGST
+186 EYGKENDDIIGST
-199 ISYKTTITTGA
+199 INYKSTITTGA
-210 GYGNYVLYDVM
+210 GYGSYVLYDKM
-221 DIGLTF
+221 DKGLTF
-227 NVNSVVVKIGDE
+227 NVNSVVVKIGDD
-239 VVDSKNY
+239 VVEANNY
-246 TVKTDVTSYTFVIEF
+246 VVKTNVTDYTFVIEF

-284 KDATVEGKGNVNET
+284 KDATIEGDGNINET
-298 YLEYGNK
+298 FLKYGNNITTDKKK
-305 TETKHSK
+305 TI
-312 TTTYTYAFDLVKTNK
+312 TYTYAFEIIKTNK
-327 EGKEL
+327 EGVEL
-332 TGAEFILLDKYGN
+332 TGAEFILLDKLGN
-345 KIKVVL
+345 EIKVIL

-363 GNEIGVNIKAGKAT
+363 ENEIGVNIKAGKAT

-388 EEVVSPEG
+388 KEVVSPEG

-402 PVEFRVD
+402 PVEFSVN
-409 GKPNITV
+409 GKTNDT
-416 IERTLVEVINYTGSE
+416 IERTRVNVINYTGSE

>member
-16 LSITNV
+16 LSVVNV
-22 NAANEKG
+22 SAAEKG
-29 TITINKAIVNEEY
+29 TITINKAIVNESY

-49 LETYDKVNKHYIYR
+49 LETYDKVNNHYIYR
-63 AASDLETDWETFLDG
+63 AASGWETFLDG

-99 VDKSKAKEFAEKAY
+99 VDKSRAKEFAEKAY

-119 NITPTKTK
+119 ITPTMTK

-133 VVFDKLDL
+133 VVFDNLDL

-160 PSATVN
+160 PTATVN

-181 NNSTG
+181 NSTG
-186 EYGKENDDMIGST
+186 VYGKENDDMIGST
-199 ISYKTTITTGA
+199 INYKSTITTGA
-210 GYGNYVLYDVM
+210 GYGSYVLYDKM
-221 DIGLTF
+221 DKGLTF
-227 NVNSVVVKIGDE
+227 NVNSVIVKIGDD
-239 VVDSKNY
+239 VVDVNNY
-246 TVKTDVTSYTFVIEF
+246 EVKTNVTDYTFVIEF

-284 KDATVEGKGNVNET
+284 KDATIEGDGNINET
-298 YLEYGNK
+298 FLKYGNNITTDKKK
-305 TETKHSK
+305 TI
-312 TTTYTYAFDLVKTNK
+312 TYTYAFEIIKTNK
-327 EGKEL
+327 EGVEL
-332 TGAEFILLDKYGN
+332 TGAEFILLDKLGN
-345 KIKVVL
+345 EIKVIL

-388 EEVVSPEG
+388 KEVVSPEG

-402 PVEFRVD
+402 PVEFSVN
-409 GKPNITV
+409 GKTNVTI
-416 IERTLVEVINYTGSE
+416 IERTRVNVINYTGSE

>member
-16 LSITNV
+16 LSVVNV
-22 NAANEKG
+22 SAAEKG
-29 TITINKAIVNEEY
+29 TITINKAIVNESY

-49 LETYDKVNKHYIYR
+49 LETYDKVNNHYIYR
-63 AASDLETDWETFLDG
+63 AASGWETFLDG

-99 VDKSKAKEFAEKAY
+99 VDKSRAKEFAEKAY

-119 NITPTKTK
+119 NITPTMTQ
-127 KATSTS
+127 KANSTS
-133 VVFDKLDL
+133 VKFDNLDL

-160 PSATVN
+160 PTATVN

-181 NNSTG
+181 NSTG
-186 EYGKENDDMIGST
+186 EYGKENDDIIGST
-199 ISYKTTITTGA
+199 INYKSTITTGA
-210 GYGNYVLYDVM
+210 GYGSYVLYDKM
-221 DIGLTF
+221 DVGLTF
-227 NVNSVVVKIGDE
+227 NSNSVIVKIGDV
-239 VVDSKNY
+239 VVDANNY
-246 TVKTDVTSYTFVIEF
+246 VVKTNVTGYTFVIEF

-284 KDATVEGKGNVNET
+284 KDAIIEGDGNINET
-298 YLEYGNK
+298 FLKYGNNITTDKKK
-305 TETKHSK
+305 TI
-312 TTTYTYAFDLVKTNK
+312 TYTYAFEIIKTNK
-327 EGKEL
+327 EGVEL
-332 TGAEFILLDKYGN
+332 TGAEFKLLDKNGN
-345 KIKVVL
+345 EIKVVL
-351 KDEETKT
+351 KEEVSNT
-358 YRIAT
+358 YRVAT

-388 EEVVSPEG
+388 KEVVSPEG
-396 YNKLTS
+396 YNKLIS
-402 PVEFRVD
+402 PVEFSVN
-409 GKPNITV
+409 GKTNVTI
-416 IERTLVEVINYTGSE
+416 IERTLVDVINYTGSE

>member
-16 LSITNV
+16 LSVVNV
-22 NAANEKG
+22 SAAEKG
-29 TITINKAIVNEEY
+29 TITINKAIVNESY

-49 LETYDKVNKHYIYR
+49 LETYDKVNNHYIYR
-63 AASDLETDWETFLDG
+63 AASGWETFLDG

-99 VDKSKAKEFAEKAY
+99 VDKSRAKEFAEKAY

-119 NITPTKTK
+119 NITPTMTK
-127 KATSTS
+127 KATSIS
-133 VVFDKLDL
+133 VVFDNLDL

-160 PSATVN
+160 PTATVN

-181 NNSTG
+181 NSTG
-186 EYGKENDDMIGST
+186 VYGKENDDIIGST
-199 ISYKTTITTGA
+199 INYKSTITTGA
-210 GYGNYVLYDVM
+210 GYGSYVLYDKM
-221 DIGLTF
+221 DKGLTF
-227 NVNSVVVKIGDE
+227 NVNSVIVKIGD
-239 VVDSKNY
+239 VVVEANNY
-246 TVKTDVTSYTFVIEF
+246 VVKTNVTDYTFVIEF

-284 KDATVEGKGNVNET
+284 KDAIIEGDGNKNET
-298 YLEYGNK
+298 FLKYGNNITTDKKK
-305 TETKHSK
+305 TI
-312 TTTYTYAFDLVKTNK
+312 TYTYAFEIIKTNK
-327 EGKEL
+327 EGVEL
-332 TGAEFILLDKYGN
+332 TGAEFILLDKLGN
-345 KIKVVL
+345 EIKVIL

-388 EEVVSPEG
+388 KEVVSPEG

-402 PVEFRVD
+402 PVEFSVN
-409 GKPNITV
+409 GKTNVTI
-416 IERTLVEVINYTGSE
+416 IERTRVNVINYTGSE

>member
-16 LSITNV
+16 LSVVNV
-22 NAANEKG
+22 SAAEKG
-29 TITINKAIVNEEY
+29 TITINKAIVNESY

-49 LETYDKVNKHYIYR
+49 LETYDKVNNHYIYR
-63 AASDLETDWETFLDG
+63 ATNEWKAFLDE

-84 ARNEN
+84 VRNEN

-99 VDKSKAKEFAEKAY
+99 VDKAKAKEFAEKAY
-113 KYAKDN
+113 KYAKDK
-119 NITPTKTK
+119 NITPTMTK
-127 KATSTS
+127 KANSTS
-133 VVFDKLDL
+133 VKFDNLDL

-160 PSATVN
+160 PTATVN

-174 VDKNVLE
+174 VDKTVLE
-181 NNSTG
+181 NSTG
-186 EYGKENDDMIGST
+186 EYGKENDDIIGST
-199 ISYKTTITTGA
+199 INYKSTITTGA
-210 GYGNYVLYDVM
+210 GYGSYVLYDKM
-221 DIGLTF
+221 DAGLTF
-227 NVNSVVVKIGDE
+227 NSNSVIVKIGDD
-239 VVDSKNY
+239 VVDVNNY
-246 TVKTDVTSYTFVIEF
+246 EVKTNVTGYTFVVEF
-261 NDEFILKQPK
+261 NNEFIFKQPK

-284 KDATVEGKGNVNET
+284 KDATVEGDGNINET
-298 YLEYGNK
+298 FLKYGNNI
-305 TETKHSK
+305 ETDKK
-312 TTTYTYAFDLVKTNK
+312 RTITYTYAFDIIKTNK
-327 EGKEL
+327 EGVEL
-332 TGAEFILLDKYGN
+332 TGAEFILLDKSDN
-345 KIKVVL
+345 EIKVI

-388 EEVVSPEG
+388 KEVVSPEG

-402 PVEFRVD
+402 PVEFRVN
-409 GKPNITV
+409 GKTNVTI
-416 IERTLVEVINYTGSE
+416 IERTLVNVINYTGSE

>member
-49 LETYDKVNKHYIYR
+49 LETYDKVNNHYIYR
-63 AASDLETDWETFLDG
+63 AASGWGTFLDG

-99 VDKSKAKEFAEKAY
+99 VNKSKAKEFAEKAY

-119 NITPTKTK
+119 NDITPTMTQ

-133 VVFDKLDL
+133 VVFNKLDL

-160 PSATVN
+160 PTATVN

-181 NNSTG
+181 NSTG

-298 YLEYGNK
+298 YLEYGNTTK
-305 TETKHSK
+305 TDSSK

-332 TGAEFILLDKYGN
+332 TGAEFQLFDNDENGN
-345 KIKVVL
+345 EIKVVL
-351 KDEETKT
+351 KDEVSNT
-358 YRIAT
+358 YRVAT

-388 EEVVSPEG
+388 KEVVSPEG
-396 YNKLTS
+396 YNKLTK
-402 PVEFRVD
+402 PVEFRVN
-409 GKPNITV
+409 GKPNITI
-416 IERTLVEVINYTGSE
+416 IERTRVNVINYTGSE

>member
-16 LSITNV
+16 LSVVNV
-22 NAANEKG
+22 SAAEKG
-29 TITINKAIVNEEY
+29 TITINKAIVNESY

-49 LETYDKVNKHYIYR
+49 LETYDKVNNHYIYR
-63 AASDLETDWETFLDG
+63 AASGWESFLDG

-99 VDKSKAKEFAEKAY
+99 VDKSRAKEFAEKAY

-119 NITPTKTK
+119 NITPTMTK

-133 VVFDKLDL
+133 VVFDNLDL

-160 PSATVN
+160 PTATVN

-181 NNSTG
+181 NSTG
-186 EYGKENDDMIGST
+186 VYGKENDDMIGST
-199 ISYKTTITTGA
+199 INYKSTITTGA
-210 GYGNYVLYDVM
+210 GYGSYVLYDKM
-221 DIGLTF
+221 DKGLTF
-227 NVNSVVVKIGDE
+227 NVNSVVVKIGDD
-239 VVDSKNY
+239 VVDANNY
-246 TVKTDVTSYTFVIEF
+246 VVKTNVTDYTFVIEF

-284 KDATVEGKGNVNET
+284 KDATIEGDGNINET
-298 YLEYGNK
+298 FLKYGNNITTDKKK
-305 TETKHSK
+305 TI
-312 TTTYTYAFDLVKTNK
+312 TYTYAFEIIKTNK
-327 EGKEL
+327 EGVEL
-332 TGAEFILLDKYGN
+332 TGAEFILLDKLGN
-345 KIKVVL
+345 EIKVIL

-363 GNEIGVNIKAGKAT
+363 GNEIGVNIKVGKAT

-388 EEVVSPEG
+388 KEVVSPEG

-402 PVEFRVD
+402 PVEFSVN
-409 GKPNITV
+409 GKTNDT
-416 IERTLVEVINYTGSE
+416 IERTRVNVINYTGSE

>member
-16 LSITNV
+16 LSVVNV
-22 NAANEKG
+22 SAAEKG
-29 TITINKAIVNEEY
+29 TITINKAIVNESY

-49 LETYDKVNKHYIYR
+49 LETYDKVNNHYIYR
-63 AASDLETDWETFLDG
+63 AASGWETFLDG

-99 VDKSKAKEFAEKAY
+99 VDKAKVKEFAEKAY
-113 KYAKDN
+113 KYAKDK
-119 NITPTKTK
+119 NITPTMTK
-127 KATSTS
+127 KANSTS
-133 VVFDKLDL
+133 VKFDNLDL

-160 PSATVN
+160 PTATVN

-181 NNSTG
+181 NSTG
-186 EYGKENDDMIGST
+186 EYGKENDDIIGST
-199 ISYKTTITTGA
+199 INYKSTITTGA
-210 GYGNYVLYDVM
+210 GYGSYVLYDKM
-221 DIGLTF
+221 DTGLTF
-227 NVNSVVVKIGDE
+227 NSNSVIVKIGDD
-239 VVDSKNY
+239 VVDVNNY
-246 TVKTDVTSYTFVIEF
+246 EVKTNVTGYTFVVEF

-284 KDATVEGKGNVNET
+284 KDATIEGDGNINET
-298 YLEYGNK
+298 FLKYGNNIETDKKK
-305 TETKHSK
+305 TI
-312 TTTYTYAFDLVKTNK
+312 TYTYAFEIIKTNK
-327 EGKEL
+327 EGVEL
-332 TGAEFILLDKYGN
+332 TGAEFILLDKLGN
-345 KIKVVL
+345 EIKVIL

-363 GNEIGVNIKAGKAT
+363 ENEIGVNIKAGKAT

-388 EEVVSPEG
+388 KEVVSPEG

-402 PVEFRVD
+402 PVEFSVN
-409 GKPNITV
+409 GKTNVTI
-416 IERTLVEVINYTGSE
+416 IERTRVNVINYTGSE

>member
-16 LSITNV
+16 LSVVNV
-22 NAANEKG
+22 SAAEKG
-29 TITINKAIVNEEY
+29 TITINKAIVNESY

-49 LETYDKVNKHYIYR
+49 LETYDKVNNHYIYR
-63 AASDLETDWETFLDG
+63 AASGWETFLNG

-99 VDKSKAKEFAEKAY
+99 VDKSRAKEFAEKAY

-119 NITPTKTK
+119 NITPTMTK

-133 VVFDKLDL
+133 VVFDNLDL

-160 PSATVN
+160 PTATVN

-181 NNSTG
+181 NSTG
-186 EYGKENDDMIGST
+186 VYGKENDDIIGST
-199 ISYKTTITTGA
+199 INYKSTITTGA
-210 GYGNYVLYDVM
+210 GYGSYVLYDKM
-221 DIGLTF
+221 DKGLTF
-227 NVNSVVVKIGDE
+227 NVNSVIVKIGDV
-239 VVDSKNY
+239 VVDANNY
-246 TVKTDVTSYTFVIEF
+246 VVKTNVTDYTFVIEF

-284 KDATVEGKGNVNET
+284 KDATIEGDGNINET
-298 YLEYGNK
+298 FLKYGNNITTDKKK
-305 TETKHSK
+305 TI
-312 TTTYTYAFDLVKTNK
+312 TYTYAFEIIKTNK
-327 EGKEL
+327 EGVEL
-332 TGAEFILLDKYGN
+332 TGAEFILLDKLGN
-345 KIKVVL
+345 EIKVIL

-363 GNEIGVNIKAGKAT
+363 GNEIGVNIKVGKAT

-388 EEVVSPEG
+388 KEVVSPEG

-402 PVEFRVD
+402 PVEFRVN
-409 GKPNITV
+409 GKTDVTI
-416 IERTLVEVINYTGSE
+416 IERTRVNVINYTGSE

>member
-16 LSITNV
+16 LSVVNV
-22 NAANEKG
+22 SAAEKG
-29 TITINKAIVNEEY
+29 TITINKAIVNESY

-49 LETYDKVNKHYIYR
+49 LETYDKVNNHYIYR
-63 AASDLETDWETFLDG
+63 AASGWETFLDG

-99 VDKSKAKEFAEKAY
+99 VDKSRAKEFAEKAY

-119 NITPTKTK
+119 NTPTMTK
-127 KATSTS
+127 KAISTS
-133 VVFDKLDL
+133 VVFDNLDL

-160 PSATVN
+160 PTATVN

-181 NNSTG
+181 NSTG
-186 EYGKENDDMIGST
+186 VYGKENDDIIGST
-199 ISYKTTITTGA
+199 IKYKTTITTGA

-221 DIGLTF
+221 NKGLTF
-227 NVNSVVVKIGDE
+227 NANSVEVKIGDE
-239 VVDSKNY
+239 VVESTNY
-246 TVKTDVTSYTFVIEF
+246 TVKTDVTGYTFVIEF
-261 NDEFILKQPK
+261 KDEFILKQPK

-284 KDATVEGKGNVNET
+284 KDATIEGDGNINET
-298 YLEYGNK
+298 FLKYGNNIETDKKK
-305 TETKHSK
+305 TI
-312 TTTYTYAFDLVKTNK
+312 TYTYAFEIIKTNK
-327 EGKEL
+327 EGVEL
-332 TGAEFILLDKYGN
+332 TGAEFILLDKLGN
-345 KIKVVL
+345 EIKVIL

-363 GNEIGVNIKAGKAT
+363 ENEIGVNIKAGKAT

-388 EEVVSPEG
+388 KEVVSPEG

-402 PVEFRVD
+402 PVEFRVN
-409 GKPNITV
+409 GKTNVTI
-416 IERTLVEVINYTGSE
+416 IERTLVNVINYTGSE

>member
-16 LSITNV
+16 LSIVNV
-22 NAANEKG
+22 SAAELG

-42 NIYKVLD
+42 KIYKVLD
-49 LETYDKVNKHYIYR
+49 LETYDKVNNHYIYR
-63 AASDLETDWETFLDG
+63 ATNEWKAFLDE

-99 VDKSKAKEFAEKAY
+99 VDKAKAKEFAEKAY
-113 KYAKDN
+113 KYAKDK
-119 NITPTKTK
+119 NITPTMTK
-127 KATSTS
+127 KANSTS
-133 VVFDKLDL
+133 VKFVNLDL

-160 PSATVN
+160 PTATVN

-174 VDKNVLE
+174 VDKTVLE
-181 NNSTG
+181 NSTG
-186 EYGKENDDMIGST
+186 EYGKENDDIIGST
-199 ISYKTTITTGA
+199 INYKSTITTGA
-210 GYGNYVLYDVM
+210 GYGSYVLYDKM
-221 DIGLTF
+221 DAGLTF
-227 NVNSVVVKIGDE
+227 NSNSVIVKIGDD
-239 VVDSKNY
+239 VVDVNNY
-246 TVKTDVTSYTFVIEF
+246 EVKTNVTGYTFVVEF
-261 NDEFILKQPK
+261 NNEFIFKQPK

-284 KDATVEGKGNVNET
+284 KDATVEGDGNINET
-298 YLEYGNK
+298 FLKYGNNI
-305 TETKHSK
+305 ETDKK
-312 TTTYTYAFDLVKTNK
+312 RTITYTYAFDIIKTNK
-327 EGKEL
+327 EGVEL
-332 TGAEFILLDKYGN
+332 TGAEFILLDKSDN
-345 KIKVVL
+345 EIKVI

-388 EEVVSPEG
+388 KEVVSPEG

-402 PVEFRVD
+402 PVEFRVN
-409 GKPNITV
+409 GKTNVTI
-416 IERTLVEVINYTGSE
+416 IERTRVNVINYTGSE

>member
-16 LSITNV
+16 LSVVNV
-22 NAANEKG
+22 SAAEKG
-29 TITINKAIVNEEY
+29 TITINKAIVNESY

-49 LETYDKVNKHYIYR
+49 LETYDKVNNHYIYR
-63 AASDLETDWETFLDG
+63 AASGWETFLNG

-99 VDKSKAKEFAEKAY
+99 VDKSRAKEFAEKAY

-119 NITPTKTK
+119 NITPTMTK
-127 KATSTS
+127 KANSTS
-133 VVFDKLDL
+133 VKFDNLDL

-160 PSATVN
+160 PTATVN

-181 NNSTG
+181 NSTG
-186 EYGKENDDMIGST
+186 VYGKENDDIIGST
-199 ISYKTTITTGA
+199 INYKSTITTGA
-210 GYGNYVLYDVM
+210 GYGSYVLYDKM
-221 DIGLTF
+221 DKGLTF
-227 NVNSVVVKIGDE
+227 NVNSVVVKIGDD
-239 VVDSKNY
+239 VVDANNY
-246 TVKTDVTSYTFVIEF
+246 VVKTNVTDYTFVIEF

-284 KDATVEGKGNVNET
+284 KDATIEGDGNINET
-298 YLEYGNK
+298 FLKYGNNITTDKKK
-305 TETKHSK
+305 TI
-312 TTTYTYAFDLVKTNK
+312 TYTYAFEIIKTNK
-327 EGKEL
+327 EGVEL
-332 TGAEFILLDKYGN
+332 TGAEFILLDKLGN
-345 KIKVVL
+345 EIKVIL

-363 GNEIGVNIKAGKAT
+363 ENEIGVNIKAGKAT

-388 EEVVSPEG
+388 KEVVSPEG

-402 PVEFRVD
+402 PVEFSVN
-409 GKPNITV
+409 GKTNVTI
-416 IERTLVEVINYTGSE
+416 IERTRVNVINYTGSE

>member
-16 LSITNV
+16 LSVVNV
-22 NAANEKG
+22 SAAEKG
-29 TITINKAIVNEEY
+29 TITINKAIVNESY

-49 LETYDKVNKHYIYR
+49 LETYDKVNNHYIYR
-63 AASDLETDWETFLDG
+63 AASGWETFLDG

-99 VDKSKAKEFAEKAY
+99 VDKSRAKEFAEKAY

-119 NITPTKTK
+119 NITPTMTK
-127 KATSTS
+127 KATSIS
-133 VVFDKLDL
+133 VVFDNLDL

-160 PSATVN
+160 PNATVN

-181 NNSTG
+181 NSTG
-186 EYGKENDDMIGST
+186 VYGKENDDIIGST
-199 ISYKTTITTGA
+199 INYKSTITTGA
-210 GYGNYVLYDVM
+210 GYGSYVLYDKM
-221 DIGLTF
+221 DKGLTF
-227 NVNSVVVKIGDE
+227 NVNSVVVKIGDD
-239 VVDSKNY
+239 VVEANNY
-246 TVKTDVTSYTFVIEF
+246 VVKTNVTDYTFVIEF

-284 KDATVEGKGNVNET
+284 KDAIIEGDGNKNET
-298 YLEYGNK
+298 FLKYGNNITTDKKK
-305 TETKHSK
+305 TI
-312 TTTYTYAFDLVKTNK
+312 TYTYAFEIIKTNK
-327 EGKEL
+327 EGVEL
-332 TGAEFILLDKYGN
+332 TGAEFILLDKLGN
-345 KIKVVL
+345 EIKVIL

-358 YRIAT
+358 YCIAT
-363 GNEIGVNIKAGKAT
+363 GNEIGVNIKVGKAT

-388 EEVVSPEG
+388 KEVVSPEG

-402 PVEFRVD
+402 PVEFSVN
-409 GKPNITV
+409 GKTNDT
-416 IERTLVEVINYTGSE
+416 IERTRVNVINYTGSE